1 MNFDIATHT
10 ILRVRHGSHAYGLNT
25 PTSDLDIKGVAV
37 PPRALFLG
45 FAHVFEQYERLAS
58 KGHDADEV
66 IYDVRKFC
74 RLAIDCN
81 PNIIEVLHVVDEDVL
96 VSTPLG
102 DMLRERRDEFVSKR
116 ARHAFS
122 GYAIAQLK
130 RIRTHRKWLLDPPCA
145 PPDRAA
151 FGLPSDRKPIN
162 ASEMGAYDA
171 LAREGY
177 EFAPGVLEVLEREK
191 RYQNESRHWQQY
203 QQWKASRNPAR
214 AELEAR
220 HGYDTK
226 HAMHLVRLLRMC
238 EEILDGRG
246 VLTRRP
252 DRDELLAVRNGAWPY
267 DALIEWAEAQ
277 DAKCAAL
284 YETSTLRHHPD
295 VEAIDRLCIEIV
307 ERSS

>member
-1 MNFDIATHT
+1 MTDLLT
-10 ILRVRHGSHAYGLNT
+10 I
-25 PTSDLDIKGVAV
+25 P
-37 PPRALFLG
+37 
-45 FAHVFEQYERLAS
+45 
-58 KGHDADEV
+58 
-66 IYDVRKFC
+66 
-74 RLAIDCN
+74 
-81 PNIIEVLHVVDEDVL
+81 
-96 VSTPLG
+96 
-102 DMLRERRDEFVSKR
+102 
-116 ARHAFS
+116 
-122 GYAIAQLK
+122 
-130 RIRTHRKWLLDPPCA
+130 
-145 PPDRAA
+145 
-151 FGLPSDRKPIN
+151 
-162 ASEMGAYDA
+162 
-171 LAREGY
+171 AREILAGTSRLTAL
-177 EFAPGVLEVLEREK
+177 ESAGFVL
-191 RYQNESRHWQQY
+191 
-203 QQWKASRNPAR
+203 
-214 AELEAR
+214 ELEAR